1 MWPSIPKALANL
13 VIWTDANLSSPKT
26 NQRLMDAGLK
36 VITHEETYPS
46 EAPNDV
52 VWIEKVGKEGLV
64 AFTGDT
70 LVAYNPDERFAIVKH
85 KAKIFCGTNAMDPAI
100 PKADRFLNNLDAI
113 AQACED
119 NQFGFWKVYEDK
131 IEQVL
136 PPVETQETEPQQQNE
151 LFPSTEG

>member
-1 MWPSIPKALANL
+1 MWPSVPEALASL

-26 NQRLMDAGLK
+26 NKRLMDAGLK
-36 VITHEETYPS
+36 VITHEETYPG
-46 EAPNDV
+46 EAPKDE

-70 LVAYNPDERFAIVKH
+70 LVAYNPDERSAIVKH

-100 PKADRFLNNLDAI
+100 PKADRFLDNLDAI

-119 NQFGFWKVYEDK
+119 NQFGFWKVYEDH
-131 IEQVL
+131 IEQTFPL
-136 PPVETQETEPQQQNE
+136 VETQETETQQQDE
-151 LFPSTEG
+151 LFPTEEP